1 MTPATHPAAAPAHPH
16 ILLVEDDEVIREATR
31 MALERY
37 GFPVTTAGDGLEG
50 LEAFH
55 AVRPDLLLL
64 DVMLPLLDGVGLCRR
79 IREESQLPI
88 LMMSARTD
96 PVDVVSGLEA
106 GADDYVIKPFE
117 SAVLVARIRTVLRR
131 VPVAPAATAAPVP
144 APAPS
149 PATHTPPSPD
159 GPSVPP
165 AVPSSVLSPVPPS
178 ATVPS
183 SVLSPVPPS
192 ATVPSSAT
200 VRSFDGLRVDTD
212 SMEVRVDGRLV
223 PLTPTELR
231 LLLEFSAAPGIVL
244 ERSTL
249 LERVWDY
256 EWGADTRVV
265 DVHVQRLRAKIGSGR
280 IETVRGFGYK
290 LRRPA

>member
-1 MTPATHPAAAPAHPH
+1 MTTTPTPH

-37 GFPVTTAGDGLEG
+37 GFPVTTAADGLEG

-55 AVRPDLLLL
+55 AVNPDLLLL

-106 GADDYVIKPFE
+106 GADDYVVKPFE

-131 VPVAPAATAAPVP
+131 VRVVPAPPASAAVEAAEAVVTAPAFAPATVAPATLAP
-144 APAPS
+144 
-149 PATHTPPSPD
+149 
-159 GPSVPP
+159 
-165 AVPSSVLSPVPPS
+165 
-178 ATVPS
+178 
-183 SVLSPVPPS
+183 
-192 ATVPSSAT
+192 AT
-200 VRSFDGLRVDTD
+200 VRSFDGLEVDTD
-212 SMEVRVDGRLV
+212 SMEVRVHGRLV

-231 LLLEFSAAPGIVL
+231 LLLELTASPGIVL
-244 ERSTL
+244 ERTTL

-265 DVHVQRLRAKIGSGR
+265 DVHVQRLRAKIGSDR

>member
-1 MTPATHPAAAPAHPH
+1 MTTAAAPAQPH

-37 GFPVTTAGDGLEG
+37 GFPVTTAADGLEG

-106 GADDYVIKPFE
+106 GADDYVVKPFE

-131 VPVAPAATAAPVP
+131 VRVAPAVDPGPAAAVTPAPEVLDDPVAPSAA
-144 APAPS
+144 S
-149 PATHTPPSPD
+149 
-159 GPSVPP
+159 
-165 AVPSSVLSPVPPS
+165 LR
-178 ATVPS
+178 TV
-183 SVLSPVPPS
+183 
-192 ATVPSSAT
+192 
-200 VRSFDGLRVDTD
+200 DGLQVDTD

-231 LLLEFSAAPGIVL
+231 LLLEFTAAPGIVL
-244 ERSTL
+244 ERSAL

>member
-1 MTPATHPAAAPAHPH
+1 MIPAAPAATTPAHPH

-37 GFPVTTAGDGLEG
+37 GFPVTTAADGLEG

-106 GADDYVIKPFE
+106 GADDYVVKPFE

-131 VPVAPAATAAPVP
+131 IRVVPTTDTTAPTPPSTDAPTPPPSTAAPLPPDTP
-144 APAPS
+144 AP
-149 PATHTPPSPD
+149 
-159 GPSVPP
+159 GPST
-165 AVPSSVLSPVPPS
+165 A
-178 ATVPS
+178 
-183 SVLSPVPPS
+183 
-192 ATVPSSAT
+192 

-231 LLLEFSAAPGIVL
+231 LLLEFTAAPGIVL

>member
-1 MTPATHPAAAPAHPH
+1 MSPTAAGHPS
-16 ILLVEDDEVIREATR
+16 ILIVEDDEVIREATR

-37 GFPVTTAGDGLEG
+37 GFPVATAADGLEG
-50 LEAFH
+50 LEMFH
-55 AVRPDLLLL
+55 AVRPDLVLL

-106 GADDYVIKPFE
+106 GADDYVVKPFE

-131 VPVAPAATAAPVP
+131 VRVVPAEAAPLPEPRPQPASASVAVPADPPVPPVPPLPPVPPVAPAPR
-144 APAPS
+144 
-149 PATHTPPSPD
+149 TP
-159 GPSVPP
+159 
-165 AVPSSVLSPVPPS
+165 
-178 ATVPS
+178 
-183 SVLSPVPPS
+183 
-192 ATVPSSAT
+192 
-200 VRSFDGLRVDTD
+200 VRSFDGLEVDTD
-212 SMEVRVDGRLV
+212 SMEVRVHGALV

-231 LLLEFSAAPGIVL
+231 LLLEFTAAPGIVL
-244 ERSTL
+244 ERAVL

-265 DVHVQRLRAKIGSGR
+265 DVHVQRLRAKIGAGR

-290 LRRPA
+290 LRRAE

>member
-1 MTPATHPAAAPAHPH
+1 MTPAMTPATHPAAAQPH

-37 GFPVTTAGDGLEG
+37 GFPVTTAADGLEG

-106 GADDYVIKPFE
+106 GADDYVVKPFE

-131 VPVAPAATAAPVP
+131 IPVAP
-144 APAPS
+144 
-149 PATHTPPSPD
+149 TPPSEAPPTT
-159 GPSVPP
+159 PSSPP
-165 AVPSSVLSPVPPS
+165 APPS
-178 ATVPS
+178 P
-183 SVLSPVPPS
+183 
-192 ATVPSSAT
+192 T

-231 LLLEFSAAPGIVL
+231 LLLEFTAAPGIVL

>member
-1 MTPATHPAAAPAHPH
+1 MNPAAPVPASVPATAPAAQPH
-16 ILLVEDDEVIREATR
+16 ILIVEDDEVIREATR

-37 GFPVTTAGDGLEG
+37 GFPVSTAADGLEG

-55 AVRPDLLLL
+55 AVRPDLMLL

-106 GADDYVIKPFE
+106 GADDYVVKPFE

-131 VPVAPAATAAPVP
+131 VRVAPATETP
-144 APAPS
+144 APAPTAPTAS
-149 PATHTPPSPD
+149 PGQARAEQARAEQTQA
-159 GPSVPP
+159 GPARTEP
-165 AVPSSVLSPVPPS
+165 AARHL
-178 ATVPS
+178 
-183 SVLSPVPPS
+183 
-192 ATVPSSAT
+192 
-200 VRSFDGLRVDTD
+200 RSFDGMEVDTE
-212 SMEVRVDGRLV
+212 SMEVRVHGRLV

-231 LLLEFSAAPGIVL
+231 LLLEFTAAPGIVL
-244 ERSTL
+244 ERSAL

-256 EWGADTRVV
+256 DWGADTRVV

>member
-1 MTPATHPAAAPAHPH
+1 M
-16 ILLVEDDEVIREATR
+16 LLVEDDEVIREATR

-37 GFPVTTAGDGLEG
+37 GFPVTTAADGLEG

-106 GADDYVIKPFE
+106 GADDYVVKPFE

-131 VPVAPAATAAPVP
+131 VRVVPTAPHAPAPPHTPPTPTPAGTPQAPAAA
-144 APAPS
+144 
-149 PATHTPPSPD
+149 
-159 GPSVPP
+159 
-165 AVPSSVLSPVPPS
+165 L
-178 ATVPS
+178 
-183 SVLSPVPPS
+183 
-192 ATVPSSAT
+192 
-200 VRSFDGLRVDTD
+200 RSFDGLQVDTD
-212 SMEVRVDGRLV
+212 SMEVRVHGRLV

-231 LLLEFSAAPGIVL
+231 LLLEFTAAPGIVL

-265 DVHVQRLRAKIGSGR
+265 DVHVQRLRAKIGAER

>member
-1 MTPATHPAAAPAHPH
+1 MSHTAPSHPH
-16 ILLVEDDEVIREATR
+16 ILIVEDDEVIREATR

-37 GFPVTTAGDGLEG
+37 GFPVSTAADGLEG
-50 LEAFH
+50 LETFH
-55 AVRPDLLLL
+55 AVRPDLVLL

-106 GADDYVIKPFE
+106 GADDYVVKPFE

-131 VPVAPAATAAPVP
+131 IRVVPAAPASPPAPEPAPEPVPVP
-144 APAPS
+144 APEPAPVA
-149 PATHTPPSPD
+149 PEPRTP
-159 GPSVPP
+159 
-165 AVPSSVLSPVPPS
+165 
-178 ATVPS
+178 
-183 SVLSPVPPS
+183 
-192 ATVPSSAT
+192 
-200 VRSFDGLRVDTD
+200 VRSFDGLEVDTD
-212 SMEVRVDGRLV
+212 SMEVRVHGRLV

-231 LLLEFSAAPGIVL
+231 LLLEFTAAPGIVL
-244 ERSTL
+244 ERAVL

-265 DVHVQRLRAKIGSGR
+265 DVHVQRLRAKIGGGR

-290 LRRPA
+290 LRRSE

>member
-1 MTPATHPAAAPAHPH
+1 MTPAAPAAAPAHPH

-37 GFPVTTAGDGLEG
+37 GFPVTTAADGLEG

-106 GADDYVIKPFE
+106 GADDYVVKPFE

-131 VPVAPAATAAPVP
+131 VPVAPAADAPP
-144 APAPS
+144 APFAPPPQSSPSPPAPS
-149 PATHTPPSPD
+149 PAPPSPPTL
-159 GPSVPP
+159 PS
-165 AVPSSVLSPVPPS
+165 
-178 ATVPS
+178 
-183 SVLSPVPPS
+183 
-192 ATVPSSAT
+192 

-212 SMEVRVDGRLV
+212 SMEVRVDDRLV

>member
-1 MTPATHPAAAPAHPH
+1 MTPAATSTPAHPH

-37 GFPVTTAGDGLEG
+37 GFPVTTAADGLEG

-106 GADDYVIKPFE
+106 GADDYVVKPFE

-131 VPVAPAATAAPVP
+131 IRVVPTADAPAPADAALAAAPLTAFPPTADAAPPTAFPPTADATAAPQP
-144 APAPS
+144 PEAPAPS
-149 PATHTPPSPD
+149 PA
-159 GPSVPP
+159 
-165 AVPSSVLSPVPPS
+165 
-178 ATVPS
+178 
-183 SVLSPVPPS
+183 
-192 ATVPSSAT
+192 
-200 VRSFDGLRVDTD
+200 VRSFDGLQVDTD
-212 SMEVRVDGRLV
+212 SMEVRVDGGLV

-231 LLLEFSAAPGIVL
+231 LLLEFTAAPGIVL